1 LRLRYLASGF
11 IRASASEE
19 AEATAL
25 KRGIWAGSFGAPP
38 EWRRH
43 KAGDPRDGFGAS
55 P

>member
-19 AEATAL
+19 AEAKAQ
-25 KRGIWAGSFGAPP
+25 KRGIWAGSFVAPR

-43 KAGDPRDGFGAS
+43 KTGDPRHGFGAAQ
-55 P
+55 